1 MVSAV
6 LITLLALLQISVSQ
20 HAPVISA
27 EAAIA
32 SEAEPETVKLAPNE
46 TAAIEMP
53 KDIRQILIADP
64 EIVKV
69 VLRSIRRVYLVGNT
83 IGKTSVYFYDNDGN
97 QIGAIAVWVA
107 DDAWRLA
114 HLKTM
119 RGIIRE
125 TRHLARLIRV
135 MP

>member
-107 DDAWRLA
+107 DDARPGGS
-114 HLKTM
+114 
-119 RGIIRE
+119 RI
-125 TRHLARLIRV
+125 
-135 MP
+135 